1 MQREVLGRGIKALIP
16 DIDEEAQ
23 EQVSMLPVER
33 IRPGSSQPR
42 EKIDPQALDELARSL
57 KDNGLVQPLVVRA
70 SGDGYELI
78 VGERRW
84 RAAQI
89 AGYKAVPALIKNVGD
104 LEALEIALVENTQRQ
119 DLNPL
124 EEANAYQRLTR
135 EYSLTHDQ
143 IASKLGKDRS
153 YVSNIL
159 RLQKL
164 PDLIKEDLVE
174 ARITMGHAKAILSA
188 REDDWLKLRDIILKR
203 GLSVR
208 ESEELVRG
216 GKARKKTGKKGK
228 TRAAESP
235 FVSSLQE
242 DLQRVLGTKV
252 RLRPGKRGGRLEIY
266 FYSQEELERL
276 IELLKA
282 GTA

>member
-23 EQVSMLPVER
+23 EQVSMLPVKR

-57 KDNGLVQPLVVRA
+57 KENGLVQPLVVRT

-89 AGYKAVPALIKNVGD
+89 AGYEAVPALIKNVGD

-135 EYSLTHDQ
+135 EYSFTHDQ

-164 PDLIKEDLVE
+164 PDLIKEDLME

-208 ESEELVRG
+208 ETEELVRG
-216 GKARKKTGKKGK
+216 VKARKKTGK

-276 IELLKA
+276 IEMLKA